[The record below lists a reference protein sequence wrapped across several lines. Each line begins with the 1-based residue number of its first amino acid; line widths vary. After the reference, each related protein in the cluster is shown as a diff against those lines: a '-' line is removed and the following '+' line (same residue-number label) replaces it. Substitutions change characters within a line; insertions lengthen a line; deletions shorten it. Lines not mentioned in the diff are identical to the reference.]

1 MDKLDGISENTELH
15 PEEQTVQKRE
25 DLAKDK
31 IKIEAADMSFKM
43 I

>member
-1 MDKLDGISENTELH
+1 MDKLDGTNENTELH

-31 IKIEAADMSFKM
+31 IKIEAAD
-43 I
+43 INVL